1 MIIKKIEPSSV
12 TSEDIKLYKEK
23 TSKLKGYIF
32 TANDV
37 GMDKRII
44 SLRLTEEDELILVNP
59 KIEQTAEKP
68 VVYYEK
74 DTNKSNK
81 VRKTIR
87 SPYLL
92 VETDNLG
99 KVEFKPSKENWET
112 EKWANGDEFLSDAG
126 LLECVLVQ
134 RLMDAISGIDITSPQ
149 RAYSETIINTKKEPG
164 RNERVML
171 QGPNGEMQFVKYKNA
186 NQWISEGYQLM

>member
-12 TSEDIKLYKEK
+12 TAEDIKVYKEK
-23 TSKLKGYIF
+23 TSKLKGYMF

-37 GMDKRII
+37 NMDKRII
-44 SLRLTEEDELILVNP
+44 SLRLQDEDLILVNP
-59 KIEQTAEKP
+59 KIVETSDKP

-74 DTNKSNK
+74 DTYKQNK

-92 VETDNLG
+92 IETDNLG
-99 KVEFKPSKENWET
+99 KVEFKPTKENWES
-112 EKWANGDEFLSDAG
+112 EKWSNGDEFLSDAG

-134 RLMDAISGIDITSPQ
+134 RLMDAISGIDLTSSE
-149 RAYSETIINTKKEPG
+149 RAYSETIIKTQKEPG

-186 NQWISEGYQLM
+186 NQWISQGYQLV

>member
-1 MIIKKIEPSSV
+1 MIIKKIQQSPV
-12 TSEDIKLYKEK
+12 TADDIKVYKER
-23 TSKLKGYIF
+23 TSKLKGYMF

-37 GMDKRII
+37 DMDKRII
-44 SLRLTEEDELILVNP
+44 SLRLVDDELVLVNP
-59 KIEQTAEKP
+59 TLVEHSEQP

-74 DTNKSNK
+74 DTTKATK

-92 VETDNLG
+92 IETDNLG

-112 EKWANGDEFLSDAG
+112 EKWKDGNEFLSDAG
-126 LLECVLVQ
+126 LLESVLVQ
-134 RLMDAISGIDITSPQ
+134 RLMDAIEGIDITSPE
-149 RAYSETIINTKKEPG
+149 RAYSDTVIKRKEPG

-186 NQWISEGYQLM
+186 NQWISKGYQLM

>member
-1 MIIKKIEPSSV
+1 MIIKKIEQSPV
-12 TSEDIKLYKEK
+12 TAEDIKLYKEK
-23 TSKLKGYIF
+23 TSKLKGYMF

-37 GMDKRII
+37 NMDKRIV

-59 KIEQTAEKP
+59 TLVQHAEQP
-68 VVYYEK
+68 VVYYER
-74 DTNKSNK
+74 DTNKPTK

-87 SPYLL
+87 SPYL
-92 VETDNLG
+92 VIETDNLG

-112 EKWANGDEFLSDAG
+112 EKWKSGDEFLSDAG

-134 RLMDAISGIDITSPQ
+134 RLMDAISGIDLTSPE
-149 RAYSETIINTKKEPG
+149 RAYSETVVKTQKEPG

-186 NQWISEGYQLM
+186 GSLISQGYKLM

>member
-1 MIIKKIEPSSV
+1 MIIKKIQQSPI
-12 TSEDIKLYKEK
+12 TADDIKIYKER
-23 TSKLKGYIF
+23 TSKLKGYMF

-37 GMDKRII
+37 NMDKRII
-44 SLRLTEEDELILVNP
+44 SLRLVDDELVLVNP
-59 KIEQTAEKP
+59 TLVEHSEQP

-74 DTNKSNK
+74 DTIKATK

-92 VETDNLG
+92 IETDNLG

-112 EKWANGDEFLSDAG
+112 EKWKDGNEFLSDAG
-126 LLECVLVQ
+126 LLESVLVQ
-134 RLMDAISGIDITSPQ
+134 RLMDAIEGIDITSPE
-149 RAYSETIINTKKEPG
+149 RAYSDTVIKRKEPG

-186 NQWISEGYQLM
+186 NQWISKGYQLM

>member
-12 TSEDIKLYKEK
+12 TTEDIKVYKER
-23 TSKLKGYIF
+23 TSKLKGYMF

-37 GMDKRII
+37 DMDKRIV
-44 SLRLTEEDELILVNP
+44 SLRLTEDEELVLVNP
-59 KIEQTAEKP
+59 KVVDTAPSP

-74 DTNKSNK
+74 DTNKANK

-87 SPYLL
+87 TPYLL
-92 VETDNLG
+92 IETDNLG
-99 KVEFKPSKENWET
+99 KVEFKPTKENWET
-112 EKWANGDEFLSDAG
+112 EKWGSADEFLSDAG

-134 RLMDAISGIDITSPQ
+134 RLMDAISGIDLTSPE
-149 RAYSETIINTKKEPG
+149 RAYSETVTKTKEPG

-171 QGPNGEMQFVKYKNA
+171 QGPNGEMQIVKYKNSKE
-186 NQWISEGYQLM
+186 WISKGYQLM

>member
-12 TSEDIKLYKEK
+12 TAEDIKVYKER
-23 TSKLKGYIF
+23 TSKLKGYMF

-37 GMDKRII
+37 NMDKRII
-44 SLRLTEEDELILVNP
+44 SLRLTEDEELVLVNP
-59 KIEQTAEKP
+59 KIADTAPQP

-74 DTNKSNK
+74 DTNKANK

-92 VETDNLG
+92 IETDNLG
-99 KVEFKPSKENWET
+99 KVEFKPTKENWET
-112 EKWANGDEFLSDAG
+112 DKWSSADEFLSDAG

-134 RLMDAISGIDITSPQ
+134 RLMDAISGVDLTSPE
-149 RAYSETIINTKKEPG
+149 RAYSETIVRKKEPG

-186 NQWISEGYQLM
+186 NQWISKGFQLL

>member
-1 MIIKKIEPSSV
+1 MIIKKIQQSPI
-12 TSEDIKLYKEK
+12 TADDIKIYKER
-23 TSKLKGYIF
+23 TSKLKGYMF

-37 GMDKRII
+37 DMDKRII
-44 SLRLTEEDELILVNP
+44 SLRLVDDELVLVNQTLVEHS
-59 KIEQTAEKP
+59 EQP

-74 DTNKSNK
+74 DTIKATK

-92 VETDNLG
+92 IETDNLG

-112 EKWANGDEFLSDAG
+112 EKWKDGNEFLSDAG
-126 LLECVLVQ
+126 LLESVLVQ
-134 RLMDAISGIDITSPQ
+134 RLMDAIEGIDITSPE
-149 RAYSETIINTKKEPG
+149 RAYSDTVIKRKEPG

-186 NQWISEGYQLM
+186 NQWISKGYQLM

>member
-1 MIIKKIEPSSV
+1 MIIKKIQQSPV
-12 TSEDIKLYKEK
+12 TADDIKVYKER
-23 TSKLKGYIF
+23 TSKLKGYMF

-37 GMDKRII
+37 DMDKRII
-44 SLRLTEEDELILVNP
+44 SLRLVDDELVLVNP
-59 KIEQTAEKP
+59 TLVEHSEQP

-74 DTNKSNK
+74 DTIKATK

-92 VETDNLG
+92 IETDNLG

-112 EKWANGDEFLSDAG
+112 EKWKDGNEFLSDAG
-126 LLECVLVQ
+126 LLESVLVQ
-134 RLMDAISGIDITSPQ
+134 RLMDAIEGIDITSPE
-149 RAYSETIINTKKEPG
+149 RAYSDTVIKRKEPG

-186 NQWISEGYQLM
+186 NQWISKGYQLM

>member
-1 MIIKKIEPSSV
+1 MIIKKIQQSPV
-12 TSEDIKLYKEK
+12 TADDIKIYKER
-23 TSKLKGYIF
+23 TSKLKGYMF

-37 GMDKRII
+37 DMDKRII
-44 SLRLTEEDELILVNP
+44 SLRLVDDELVLVNP
-59 KIEQTAEKP
+59 TLVEHSEQP

-74 DTNKSNK
+74 DTIKATK

-92 VETDNLG
+92 IETDNLG

-112 EKWANGDEFLSDAG
+112 EKWKDGNEFLSDAG
-126 LLECVLVQ
+126 LLESVLVQ
-134 RLMDAISGIDITSPQ
+134 RLMDAIEGIDITSPE
-149 RAYSETIINTKKEPG
+149 RAYSDTVIKRKEPG

-186 NQWISEGYQLM
+186 NQWISKGYQLM

>member
-1 MIIKKIEPSSV
+1 MIIKKIQQSPV
-12 TSEDIKLYKEK
+12 TADDIKIYKER
-23 TSKLKGYIF
+23 TSKLKGYMF

-37 GMDKRII
+37 DMDKRII
-44 SLRLTEEDELILVNP
+44 SLRLVDDELVLVNP
-59 KIEQTAEKP
+59 TLVEHSEQP

-74 DTNKSNK
+74 DTIKATK

-92 VETDNLG
+92 IETDNLG

-112 EKWANGDEFLSDAG
+112 EKWKDGNEFLSDAG
-126 LLECVLVQ
+126 LLESVLVQ
-134 RLMDAISGIDITSPQ
+134 RLMDAIEGIDITSPE
-149 RAYSETIINTKKEPG
+149 RAYSDTVIKRKEPG

-171 QGPNGEMQFVKYKNA
+171 QGPNGEMQFVKSKKVDSYLQKGWNL
-186 NQWISEGYQLM
+186 I

>member
-1 MIIKKIEPSSV
+1 MIIKKIEQSPV
-12 TSEDIKLYKEK
+12 TAEDIKLYKEK
-23 TSKLKGYIF
+23 TSKLKGYMF

-37 GMDKRII
+37 NMNKRIV

-59 KIEQTAEKP
+59 TLVQHSEQP

-74 DTNKSNK
+74 DTNKPTK

-87 SPYLL
+87 SPYL
-92 VETDNLG
+92 VIETDNLG
-99 KVEFKPSKENWET
+99 KVEFKPTKENWET
-112 EKWANGDEFLSDAG
+112 EKWTSFDEFLSDAG

-134 RLMDAISGIDITSPQ
+134 RLMDAIAGIDLTSPE
-149 RAYSETIINTKKEPG
+149 RAYSETVIKTQKEPG

-186 NQWISEGYQLM
+186 GSLISQGYKLM

>member
-1 MIIKKIEPSSV
+1 MIIKKIQQSPI
-12 TSEDIKLYKEK
+12 TADDIKIYKER
-23 TSKLKGYIF
+23 TSKLKGYMF

-37 GMDKRII
+37 DMDKRII
-44 SLRLTEEDELILVNP
+44 SLRLVDDELVLVNP
-59 KIEQTAEKP
+59 TLVEHSEQP

-74 DTNKSNK
+74 DTIKATK

-92 VETDNLG
+92 IETDNLG

-112 EKWANGDEFLSDAG
+112 EKWKDGNEFLSDAG
-126 LLECVLVQ
+126 LLESVLVQ
-134 RLMDAISGIDITSPQ
+134 RLMDAIEGIDITSPE
-149 RAYSETIINTKKEPG
+149 RAYSDTVIKRKEPG

-186 NQWISEGYQLM
+186 NQWISKGYQLM

>member
-1 MIIKKIEPSSV
+1 MIIKKIEQSPV
-12 TSEDIKLYKEK
+12 TAEDIKLYKEK
-23 TSKLKGYIF
+23 TSKLKGYMF

-37 GMDKRII
+37 NMDKRIV

-59 KIEQTAEKP
+59 TILQSAEQP

-74 DTNKSNK
+74 DTHKPTK

-87 SPYLL
+87 SPYLV

-99 KVEFKPSKENWET
+99 KVEFKPTKENWET
-112 EKWANGDEFLSDAG
+112 EKWKNADEYLSDAG
-126 LLECVLVQ
+126 LLECVLIQ
-134 RLMDAISGIDITSPQ
+134 RLMDAIAGIDLTSPE
-149 RAYSETIINTKKEPG
+149 RAYSETVVKTQKEPG

-186 NQWISEGYQLM
+186 GSLISQGYKLM

>member
-1 MIIKKIEPSSV
+1 MIIKKIEQSPV
-12 TSEDIKLYKEK
+12 TAEDIKLYKEK
-23 TSKLKGYIF
+23 TSKLKGYMF

-37 GMDKRII
+37 NINKRIV
-44 SLRLTEEDELILVNP
+44 SLRLEEDELILVNP
-59 KIEQTAEKP
+59 KIIETAEKP

-87 SPYLL
+87 SPYL
-92 VETDNLG
+92 VIETDNLG

-112 EKWANGDEFLSDAG
+112 EKWKNGDEFLSDVG
-126 LLECVLVQ
+126 LLECVLIQ
-134 RLMDAISGIDITSPQ
+134 RLMDAISGIDVTSLE
-149 RAYSETIINTKKEPG
+149 RAYSETIVKTQKEPG

-186 NQWISEGYQLM
+186 NQWISQGYQLV

>member
-12 TSEDIKLYKEK
+12 TAEDIKLYKEK
-23 TSKLKGYIF
+23 TSKLKGYMF

-37 GMDKRII
+37 NMDKRIV
-44 SLRLTEEDELILVNP
+44 SLRLTEDDELILVNP
-59 KIEQTAEKP
+59 TIVESAEQP

-92 VETDNLG
+92 IETDNLG

-112 EKWANGDEFLSDAG
+112 EKWKSSDEFLSDAG

-134 RLMDAISGIDITSPQ
+134 RLMDAISGIDVTSPE
-149 RAYSETIINTKKEPG
+149 RAYSETIVKTQKEPG

-186 NQWISEGYQLM
+186 NQWISKGYQLM

>member
-1 MIIKKIEPSSV
+1 MIIKKIEQSPV
-12 TSEDIKLYKEK
+12 TAEDIKLYKEK
-23 TSKLKGYIF
+23 TSKLSGYMF

-37 GMDKRII
+37 NMNKRII
-44 SLRLTEEDELILVNP
+44 SLRLTDDELILVNP
-59 KIEQTAEKP
+59 TLVQHAEQP

-74 DTNKSNK
+74 DTHKPTK

-87 SPYLL
+87 SPYL
-92 VETDNLG
+92 VIETDNLG
-99 KVEFKPSKENWET
+99 KVEFKPTKENWET
-112 EKWANGDEFLSDAG
+112 EKWNGANEFLSDAG

-134 RLMDAISGIDITSPQ
+134 RLMDAIAGIDLTSPE
-149 RAYSETIINTKKEPG
+149 RAYSETVVKTQKEPG

-186 NQWISEGYQLM
+186 GSLISQGYKLM

>member
-1 MIIKKIEPSSV
+1 MIIKKIQQSPV
-12 TSEDIKLYKEK
+12 TADDIKIYKER
-23 TSKLKGYIF
+23 TSKLKGYMF

-37 GMDKRII
+37 DMDKRII
-44 SLRLTEEDELILVNP
+44 SLRLVDDELVLVNP
-59 KIEQTAEKP
+59 TLVEHSEQP

-74 DTNKSNK
+74 DTIKATK

-92 VETDNLG
+92 IETDNLG
-99 KVEFKPSKENWET
+99 KVQFKPSKENWET
-112 EKWANGDEFLSDAG
+112 EKWKDGNEFLSDAG
-126 LLECVLVQ
+126 LLESVLVQ
-134 RLMDAISGIDITSPQ
+134 RLMDAIEGIDITSPE
-149 RAYSETIINTKKEPG
+149 RAYSDTVIKRKEPG

-186 NQWISEGYQLM
+186 NQWISKGYQLM

>member
-1 MIIKKIEPSSV
+1 MIIKKIEQSPV
-12 TSEDIKLYKEK
+12 TTDDIKLYKEK
-23 TSKLKGYIF
+23 TSKLKGYMF

-37 GMDKRII
+37 DMDKRII
-44 SLRLTEEDELILVNP
+44 SLRLTDDELVLVNP
-59 KIEQTAEKP
+59 KIVDTAP
-68 VVYYEK
+68 QPIVYYEK
-74 DTNKSNK
+74 DTNKVTK

-92 VETDNLG
+92 IETDNLG
-99 KVEFKPSKENWET
+99 KVEFKPTKENWET
-112 EKWANGDEFLSDAG
+112 DKWSSADEFLSDAG

-134 RLMDAISGIDITSPQ
+134 RLMDAISGIDLTSPE
-149 RAYSETIINTKKEPG
+149 RAYSETVVKQKEPG

-186 NQWISEGYQLM
+186 KDWISKGYKLM